1 MAVVIHRREFGGPM
15 VMFVIMAVAVVM
27 SVTVVMNVI
36 VIVIVIVIMLVVV
49 LVRGMNGVAHQVAS
63 VKVPVAK

>member
-15 VMFVIMAVAVVM
+15 VMFVIMAVVM
-27 SVTVVMNVI
+27 SVIVSVI
-36 VIVIVIVIMLVVV
+36 VIVIVIVIMLVIV

>member
-15 VMFVIMAVAVVM
+15 VMFVIM
-27 SVTVVMNVI
+27 S
-36 VIVIVIVIMLVVV
+36 VIVIVIMLVVVLVVV

>member
-15 VMFVIMAVAVVM
+15 VMFVIMAVVM
-27 SVTVVMNVI
+27 SVI
-36 VIVIVIVIMLVVV
+36 VIVIVIVIMLVVVLVVV

>member
-1 MAVVIHRREFGGPM
+1 MAMVIHRREFGGPM
-15 VMFVIMAVAVVM
+15 VMFMIMAVIVVM
-27 SVTVVMNVI
+27 RVVM
-36 VIVIVIVIMLVVV
+36 IVIMLVVV

>member
-1 MAVVIHRREFGGPM
+1 MAVGIHRREFGGPM
-15 VMFVIMAVAVVM
+15 VMFVIMAVVM
-27 SVTVVMNVI
+27 S

>member
-1 MAVVIHRREFGGPM
+1 MAMVIHRREFGGPM
-15 VMFVIMAVAVVM
+15 VMFMIMAVVM
-27 SVTVVMNVI
+27 S

>member
-15 VMFVIMAVAVVM
+15 VMFVFMTVVM
-27 SVTVVMNVI
+27 SVTVVMT
-36 VIVIVIVIMLVVV
+36 VIVIVIMLVVV

>member
-1 MAVVIHRREFGGPM
+1 MAMVIHRREFGGPM
-15 VMFVIMAVAVVM
+15 VMFMIMA
-27 SVTVVMNVI
+27 VI
-36 VIVIVIVIMLVVV
+36 VIVVMRVVMIVIMLVVV

>member
-15 VMFVIMAVAVVM
+15 VMFMIMAVVM
-27 SVTVVMNVI
+27 S

-49 LVRGMNGVAHQVAS
+49 LVRGMNGMAHQVAS

>member
-15 VMFVIMAVAVVM
+15 VMFVIMAVVM
-27 SVTVVMNVI
+27 S
-36 VIVIVIVIMLVVV
+36 VIVIVIMLVIV

>member
-15 VMFVIMAVAVVM
+15 VMFVIMAVVM
-27 SVTVVMNVI
+27 SVI
-36 VIVIVIVIMLVVV
+36 VIVIVIVLVLVIV

>member
-15 VMFVIMAVAVVM
+15 VMFVIMAVVM
-27 SVTVVMNVI
+27 SVI

-49 LVRGMNGVAHQVAS
+49 LVRGINGVAHQVAS

>member
-15 VMFVIMAVAVVM
+15 VMFVIMAVVM
-27 SVTVVMNVI
+27 S

>member
-15 VMFVIMAVAVVM
+15 VMFVIMAVVM
-27 SVTVVMNVI
+27 S
-36 VIVIVIVIMLVVV
+36 VIVIMLVVV

>member
-15 VMFVIMAVAVVM
+15 VMFVIMAVVM
-27 SVTVVMNVI
+27 S
-36 VIVIVIVIMLVVV
+36 VIVIVIVIMLVVVLVVV

>member
-1 MAVVIHRREFGGPM
+1 MAVVIHRRELGGPM
-15 VMFVIMAVAVVM
+15 VMFVIMAVVM
-27 SVTVVMNVI
+27 S
-36 VIVIVIVIMLVVV
+36 VIVIMLVVV

>member
-15 VMFVIMAVAVVM
+15 VMFVIMAVVM
-27 SVTVVMNVI
+27 T
-36 VIVIVIVIMLVVV
+36 VIVIVIMLVVVLVVV

>member
-27 SVTVVMNVI
+27 SVTVVMT
-36 VIVIVIVIMLVVV
+36 VIVIMLVVV

>member
-1 MAVVIHRREFGGPM
+1 MAVVIHRREFGRPM
-15 VMFVIMAVAVVM
+15 VMFVIMAVVM
-27 SVTVVMNVI
+27 SVI
-36 VIVIVIVIMLVVV
+36 VIVIVLVLVLVLVIV

>member
-15 VMFVIMAVAVVM
+15 VMFVIMAVVM
-27 SVTVVMNVI
+27 SVI
-36 VIVIVIVIMLVVV
+36 VIVIVTVVMTVIVIMLVVV

>member
-15 VMFVIMAVAVVM
+15 VMFVIMAVVM
-27 SVTVVMNVI
+27 T
-36 VIVIVIVIMLVVV
+36 VIVIVIVIMLVVVLVVV

>member
-15 VMFVIMAVAVVM
+15 VMFVIMAVVM
-27 SVTVVMNVI
+27 TVI
-36 VIVIVIVIMLVVV
+36 VIVIVIVIMLVVVLVVV

>member
-1 MAVVIHRREFGGPM
+1 M
-15 VMFVIMAVAVVM
+15 VMFVIMAVVM
-27 SVTVVMNVI
+27 SVI

>member
-15 VMFVIMAVAVVM
+15 VMFVIMAVVM
-27 SVTVVMNVI
+27 SVI

-63 VKVPVAK
+63 VKGPVAK

>member
-15 VMFVIMAVAVVM
+15 VMFVIMAVVM
-27 SVTVVMNVI
+27 TVI
-36 VIVIVIVIMLVVV
+36 VIVIVIVLVLVLVIV

>member
-15 VMFVIMAVAVVM
+15 VMFMIMA
-27 SVTVVMNVI
+27 VI
-36 VIVIVIVIMLVVV
+36 VIVVMRVVMRVVMIVIMLVVV

>member
-1 MAVVIHRREFGGPM
+1 MAVVIHRREFGWPM
-15 VMFVIMAVAVVM
+15 VMFMIVAVI
-27 SVTVVMNVI
+27 VVMRVFM
-36 VIVIVIVIMLVVV
+36 IVIVIMLVVV

>member
-15 VMFVIMAVAVVM
+15 VMFVIMTVVM
-27 SVTVVMNVI
+27 SVTVVMT
-36 VIVIVIVIMLVVV
+36 VIVIMLVVV

>member
-15 VMFVIMAVAVVM
+15 VMFVIMAVVM
-27 SVTVVMNVI
+27 S
-36 VIVIVIVIMLVVV
+36 VIVIMLVIV

>member
-1 MAVVIHRREFGGPM
+1 MAMVIHRREFGGPM
-15 VMFVIMAVAVVM
+15 VMFMIMA
-27 SVTVVMNVI
+27 VI
-36 VIVIVIVIMLVVV
+36 VIVVMRVVMRVVMIVIMLVVVLVVV

>member
-15 VMFVIMAVAVVM
+15 VMFVIIAVVM
-27 SVTVVMNVI
+27 T
-36 VIVIVIVIMLVVV
+36 VIVIVIMLVVV

>member
-15 VMFVIMAVAVVM
+15 VMFVIMAVVM
-27 SVTVVMNVI
+27 TVI
-36 VIVIVIVIMLVVV
+36 VIVMMLVVV

>member
-1 MAVVIHRREFGGPM
+1 MAVVIHRREFGRPM
-15 VMFVIMAVAVVM
+15 VMFVIMAVVM
-27 SVTVVMNVI
+27 S

>member
-15 VMFVIMAVAVVM
+15 VMFVIMAVIVIVIMA
-27 SVTVVMNVI
+27 VI
-36 VIVIVIVIMLVVV
+36 VIVIMAVIVMVIMLVVV

>member
-1 MAVVIHRREFGGPM
+1 MAVVIHWREFGRPM
-15 VMFVIMAVAVVM
+15 VMFVIMAVVM
-27 SVTVVMNVI
+27 SVI
-36 VIVIVIVIMLVVV
+36 VIVIVLVLVIV